1 MRTMAA
7 LLAAF
12 VLFGCST
19 TEPLIV
25 TGEWRAYD
33 LLAKY
38 EVIHRSLLRFVSDPG
53 VSDGAKRTLAVA
65 RPA

>member
-25 TGEWRAYD
+25 TGEWQTYG
-33 LLAKY
+33 
-38 EVIHRSLLRFVSDPG
+38 EVQEYVLSLNKEVDRQFRREFFPPL
-53 VSDGAKRTLAVA
+53 
-65 RPA
+65 